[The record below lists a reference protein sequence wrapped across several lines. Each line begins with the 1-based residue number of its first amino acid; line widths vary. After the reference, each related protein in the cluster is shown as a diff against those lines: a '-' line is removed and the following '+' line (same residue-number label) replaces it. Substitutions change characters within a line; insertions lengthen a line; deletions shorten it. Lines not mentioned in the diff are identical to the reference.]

1 MKRRRRKL
9 TLLFALAATV
19 AAPAAFATPE
29 EDFGRVFRDWRA
41 DGDIQPCRFTVT
53 ELENARREATDF
65 PDFEVYGPGFTA
77 EVDRELARHGRG
89 SCRGVDNPPLEQRLD
104 SPLFGV
110 RIIRVRPRGR
120 ARRESLTLKNFG
132 TRSVNLRR
140 ASLRDKS
147 GKRIRFPRR
156 GFRLKAGRK
165 VRVVTGCPRRR
176 PRPRRPVKRRGK
188 LYGCKVKQV
197 WNDRSD
203 VARLK
208 DRKGVTVSQRGYG
221 RFKRFPRF

>member
-1 MKRRRRKL
+1 M
-9 TLLFALAATV
+9 LLV
-19 AAPAAFATPE
+19 IAAFAAPIAFAQTPE
-29 EDFGRVFRDWRA
+29 EDFGNVFRDWRA
-41 DGDIQPCRFTVT
+41 DGDIKPCGFTAGQ
-53 ELENARREATDF
+53 LRNARREASES
-65 PDFEVYGPGFTA
+65 PDFETYSTGFIP
-77 EVDRELARHGRG
+77 EVDAELARHARG
-89 SCRGVDNPPLEQRLD
+89 SCRGVDNPPIDVREA

-132 TRSVNLRR
+132 SRSVNLRR
-140 ASLRDKS
+140 ASLRDKA

-156 GFRLKAGRK
+156 GFRLRPGKR

-176 PRPRRPVKRRGK
+176 PRPRRAVKRRGK
-188 LYGCKVKQV
+188 LYGCRVSQL

-203 VARLK
+203 VSRLK
-208 DRKGVTVSQRGYG
+208 DRNGLTVSQRGYG